1 MHYGKNC
8 DRILSN
14 PFIFLRKGQA
24 AMLKVDKT
32 VKKETIYVALSS
44 LIMSAL
50 MQAVFLILK
59 FWDYTVLLGNLWGV
73 LISVLNFFL
82 MGLTVQSA
90 VNKDK
95 KQAQNMVRGSQAGR
109 LFLTF
114 LFVLVGVLVDAFNI
128 YAVLIS
134 LLFPRIWIFIR
145 PLLDKNKNDQR

>member
-1 MHYGKNC
+1 
-8 DRILSN
+8 
-14 PFIFLRKGQA
+14 
-24 AMLKVDKT
+24 MLKVDKT

-73 LISVLNFFL
+73 FVAVLNFFL

-95 KQAQNMVRGSQAGR
+95 KQAQSIVKGSQAGR

>member
-1 MHYGKNC
+1 
-8 DRILSN
+8 
-14 PFIFLRKGQA
+14 
-24 AMLKVDKT
+24 MLKVDKT

-114 LFVLVGVLVDAFNI
+114 LFVLVGVLVDTFNI